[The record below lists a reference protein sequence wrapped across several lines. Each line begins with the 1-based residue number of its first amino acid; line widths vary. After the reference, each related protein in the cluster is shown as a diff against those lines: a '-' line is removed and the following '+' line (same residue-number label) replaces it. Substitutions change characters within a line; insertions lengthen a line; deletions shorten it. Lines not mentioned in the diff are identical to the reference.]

1 MPIALTIGKA
11 TFSAVNVFGQFDIFH
26 HVGHYNLTMGPLH
39 HNFMSG
45 IKKQVG
51 KVLGWKSNIRFSIFV
66 NTRLGFPEE
75 EKVK

>member
-39 HNFMSG
+39 HYFMSG
-45 IKKQVG
+45 IKKT
-51 KVLGWKSNIRFSIFV
+51 GWQSI
-66 NTRLGFPEE
+66 GM
-75 EKVK
+75 EK